1 MLRAAIA
8 LLTDMG
14 IYQAI
19 QGIIAIV
26 FLWLAYDKFV
36 NKV

>member
-1 MLRAAIA
+1 MLHAAIA
-8 LLTDMG
+8 LLQDMG

-19 QGIIAIV
+19 QAVIAVV